1 MAELTN
7 KFHVKSGD
15 TVHECVCYTLQ
26 DEATPKTVQGATGSI
41 WEIKNNGVV
50 CYLGLWPA
58 TATNTS
64 EYSTPLTIKKNN
76 VEYYV
81 QSKVL
86 NYFTVTINQTEH
98 QTIQVS
104 YNGQKYTSSFQALAG
119 SQIGV
124 FVFSEEGYL
133 SGNVLINGVPSTGSY
148 VNSDLTITAS
158 PASKATYLVT
168 IQQSANQTISVVCN
182 GNIYTSNFTANYGD
196 TYTATIKANEGYN
209 AGQLSTTSGTIT
221 GPLTISATA
230 ASIVLCTLTVTQPD
244 NGRIEVNGQ
253 VGTSFALNYGTNVKL
268 EAIANDGYVVE
279 ALYLDE
285 V

>member
-7 KFHVKSGD
+7 KFHVKSSD
-15 TVHECVCYTLQ
+15 TIHECVCYTLQ
-26 DEATPKTVQGATGSI
+26 DEATPKTVQGATGST

-50 CYLGLWPA
+50 CYLGLWPV
-58 TATNTS
+58 TAANTS
-64 EYSTPLTIKKNN
+64 EYSTPLTIKKDN

-81 QSKVL
+81 QTKVL
-86 NYFTVTINQTEH
+86 NYFTVTIIQTPG
-98 QTIQVS
+98 QIVKVTC
-104 YNGQKYTSSFQALAG
+104 NGEEYDTDFQALAG
-119 SQIGV
+119 SQYTV
-124 FVFSEEGYL
+124 TVTPQTGYVAGAPSSQ
-133 SGNVLINGVPSTGSY
+133 SGY
-148 VNSDLTITAS
+148 VNSDITITAS

-168 IQQSANQTISVVCN
+168 IQQSANQTIKVVAN
-182 GNIYTSNFTANYGD
+182 GNTYTSNFSAEYGT
-196 TYTATIKANEGYN
+196 TYTATVTPSEGYN
-209 AGQLSTTSGTIT
+209 AGTLSSSSGTIT

-230 ASIVLCTLTVTQPD
+230 ASIILCTLTVTQPD

>member
-15 TVHECVCYTLQ
+15 TIHECVCYTLQ
-26 DEATPKTVQGATGSI
+26 DEATPKTVQGATGSA
-41 WEIKNNGVV
+41 WKIKNNGVV
-50 CYLGLWPA
+50 CYLGLWPV

-64 EYSTPLTIKKNN
+64 EYSTPLTIKKDN

-81 QSKVL
+81 QTKVL
-86 NYFTVTINQTEH
+86 NYFTVTIIQTPGQIVKVTCNGEEH
-98 QTIQVS
+98 DTD
-104 YNGQKYTSSFQALAG
+104 FQALAG
-119 SQIGV
+119 SQYTV
-124 FVFSEEGYL
+124 TVTPQTGYVAGAPSSQ
-133 SGNVLINGVPSTGSY
+133 SGY
-148 VNSDLTITAS
+148 VNSDITITAS

-168 IQQSANQTISVVCN
+168 IQQSANQTIKVVAN
-182 GNIYTSNFTANYGD
+182 GTTYTSNFSAEYGT
-196 TYTATIKANEGYN
+196 TYTAMVTPNEGYN
-209 AGQLSTTSGTIT
+209 AGTLSSSSGTIT
-221 GPLTISATA
+221 GALTISASA
-230 ASIVLCTLTVTQPD
+230 ASIILCTISVTQPA

-268 EAIANDGYVVE
+268 EAIANDGYVVD